1 VNWHLLA
8 RLLILPRFEID
19 LRQTSSGHP
28 LENEN
33 DPGSEVAMSIS
44 AVVGYIAI
52 LIALGFGVAATL
64 SVVEKQGLLDR
75 GRKSWATRARHYR
88 ALQARR

>member
-1 VNWHLLA
+1 MICVKAL
-8 RLLILPRFEID
+8 
-19 LRQTSSGHP
+19 SGHP

-52 LIALGFGVAATL
+52 LIALGFGVTATF
-64 SVVEKQGLLDR
+64 SVVEKQSLLDR
-75 GRKSWATRARHYR
+75 GRKKLGNARET
-88 ALQARR
+88 LPARR